1 MTNIPPPTYTALDTD
16 NEQAYGTH
24 LQRLAKAANILTS
37 FLGLRDLPKLRRSVL
52 QAKYGIDRVDVM
64 ILFGGT
70 IPFGCEVAAAA
81 WKRGLAR
88 QLMVVGGIGHT
99 TQFLRN
105 KFKARYPQMET
116 LGKTEAEMI
125 ADYLSRE
132 HGIHDLLLE
141 TKSTN
146 CGNNVTYALA
156 MLRDSGIAAKAIL
169 IMQEPSMQ
177 RRMAA
182 VFHKELSDDSGTLI
196 INYAPYLPH
205 LTAANGRL
213 SFLRQYWGLWD
224 IEHYITLLLGDVSR
238 LRDDENGY
246 GPKGKGFIPHVD
258 IPLEVEKAFTLLAS
272 NHIGT
277 IRTPNPAFKS

>member
-1 MTNIPPPTYTALDTD
+1 MQKQAEATQISCLDDTSPSD
-16 NEQAYGTH
+16 PANLH
-24 LQRLAKAANILTS
+24 RLAEACNTLTR
-37 FLGLRDLPKLRRSVL
+37 FLGLRDLPNLRHSAL
-52 QAKYGIDRVDVM
+52 KSKYGIDQADVM

-81 WKRGLAR
+81 WKRNLAR
-88 QLMVVGGIGHT
+88 HLMIVGGIGHT
-99 TQFLRN
+99 TQSLRD
-105 KFKARYPQMET
+105 KFKARYPRMET
-116 LGKTEAEMI
+116 DNKAEAEMI

-132 HGIHDLLLE
+132 HGIRDILLE

-156 MLRDSGIAAKAIL
+156 MLRKSGIESKTIL

-182 VFHKELSDDSGTLI
+182 GFRKELGDAALI

-205 LTAANGRL
+205 LTVKNGHL
-213 SFLRQYWGLWD
+213 SFLRRYWGLWD
-224 IEHYITLLLGDVSR
+224 AERYITLLLGDVSR

-258 IPLEVEKAFTLLAS
+258 IPQEVEDAFALLSSS
-272 NHIGT
+272 NIGT
-277 IRTPNPAFKS
+277 VRAADPAFKS